1 MYLIGLRETIRL
13 SGDVKCFCH
22 EVYSHVVP
30 NSESFGNLSFP
41 SSCSLFGLTL
51 PSPHPLLTSARHL
64 SPGRPCVCCL
74 VCPDV
79 PSSETLQDT
88 LVGCT
93 FHFNHTLCFPKAVN
107 LNKSG
112 FLHERVVIVYVL
124 TSHVMDLSFRR
135 FSGTDQE
142 GGSNDWDIR
151 LWLLGDRLL

>member
-1 MYLIGLRETIRL
+1 MEVEFKLSHAFLKQSIELQTSITSVGGNLNSLPRFCHPGSTAIRGDANAAFVYLIGLRETIRL
-13 SGDVKCFCH
+13 SGNVKCFCH

-79 PSSETLQDT
+79 PSSETT
-88 LVGCT
+88 LVSC
-93 FHFNHTLCFPKAVN
+93 CF
-107 LNKSG
+107 
-112 FLHERVVIVYVL
+112 
-124 TSHVMDLSFRR
+124 
-135 FSGTDQE
+135 
-142 GGSNDWDIR
+142 
-151 LWLLGDRLL
+151 

>member
-1 MYLIGLRETIRL
+1 ML
-13 SGDVKCFCH
+13 SGLPRCALFRK
-22 EVYSHVVP
+22 YS
-30 NSESFGNLSFP
+30 
-41 SSCSLFGLTL
+41 SL
-51 PSPHPLLTSARHL
+51 LLL
-64 SPGRPCVCCL
+64 L
-74 VCPDV
+74 
-79 PSSETLQDT
+79 ETLQDT